1 MTTFLDPCNILRTF
15 YLKLFRKND
24 AFSFYGLN
32 CHSIFCDSAFS
43 AQNQSREILVVALL
57 FWEPDRLPM
66 HSQIK
71 FFMVFIILRVYILWF
86 VPKNENLD
94 LDVFLSYVRGGDIS
108 ENHKLL
114 GKIGKNDFLSIIRK

>member
-1 MTTFLDPCNILRTF
+1 MN
-15 YLKLFRKND
+15 
-24 AFSFYGLN
+24 
-32 CHSIFCDSAFS
+32 
-43 AQNQSREILVVALL
+43 
-57 FWEPDRLPM
+57 
-66 HSQIK
+66 

-94 LDVFLSYVRGGDIS
+94 LGVFLSYVRGGDIS